1 MRQNRKAGRRLRM
14 ANTVLYLKAEQNAE
28 VMEAHVCVKDIASV
42 YCGDK
47 AVCAR
52 AKSLK
57 VHQFHEKGKKRQV
70 VSILKVIELI
80 ESECPGVSVENLGE
94 NATLIELVNVNRHK
108 GAVQWLK
115 MIFVAAISFF
125 GTGFTIMAF
134 HNDISVNKI
143 FSRIYELVMGYPSDG
158 YSILEVSYSI
168 GMAVGIILFFNHVGG
183 RRITKDP
190 TPIEV
195 EMRVYETDVNKA
207 LIETADREGK
217 TIDAS

>member
-1 MRQNRKAGRRLRM
+1 M

-42 YCGDK
+42 YCAD
-47 AVCAR
+47 AAICAK

-57 VHQFHEKGKKRQV
+57 VHQFHEQEKKRQV
-70 VSILKVIELI
+70 ISVLKVIELI
-80 ESECPGVSVENLGE
+80 EKECPSVSVENVGE
-94 NATLIELVNVNRHK
+94 NATLIELVNVDKHK
-108 GAVQWLK
+108 GGVQWLK
-115 MIFVAAISFF
+115 MIFVACISFF
-125 GTGFTIMAF
+125 GTCFTIMAF
-134 HNDISVNKI
+134 HNDININKM
-143 FSRIYELVMGYPSDG
+143 FERVYEMVMGYSSDG
-158 YSILEVSYSI
+158 YSVLEVSYSI
-168 GMAVGIILFFNHVGG
+168 GLAVGIILFFNHIGG

-217 TIDAS
+217 TIDVS